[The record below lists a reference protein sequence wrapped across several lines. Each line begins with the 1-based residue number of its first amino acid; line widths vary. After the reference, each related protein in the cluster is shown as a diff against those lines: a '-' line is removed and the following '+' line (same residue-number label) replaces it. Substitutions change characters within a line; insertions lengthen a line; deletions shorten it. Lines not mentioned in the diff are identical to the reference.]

1 MEKERVT
8 VIVPEKKEKI
18 EKLRQKYNNPNLS
31 TADAIKIQTLEVV
44 NKILSAAAG
53 IAGVAFVI
61 DLIIPDPVIGIDE
74 AALGFITTATTSA
87 NVIVQNKI
95 NAIANSQDASLKGE
109 EVQKLASQISAAL
122 TAVKSNRSSFKK

>member
-1 MEKERVT
+1 MEEERVT

-18 EKLRQKYNNPNLS
+18 EKIGQKYNNPNLS

>member
-1 MEKERVT
+1 MEEERVT

-18 EKLRQKYNNPNLS
+18 EKIRQKYNNPNLS
-31 TADAIKIQTLEVV
+31 TTDAIKIQTLEVV